1 MTAAKAWTSLI
12 ITFLTPLLMTYGI
25 GMDTTVEQ
33 LITIV
38 VTAVI
43 GAVATYFVPN
53 KPVNEYHAPPCALD
67 ILDRSVPLCFAARS
81 RRILGR

>member
-1 MTAAKAWTSLI
+1 MANKNRITAAKPWTSLLT
-12 ITFLTPLLMTYGI
+12 TFLTPLLMVYGI

-38 VTAVI
+38 VTAVT

-53 KPVNEYHAPPCALD
+53 KEPVIE
-67 ILDRSVPLCFAARS
+67 
-81 RRILGR
+81 